1 MTHQLEVTHLCS
13 WQTSSVSTKFSGGNI
28 KAILGT
34 SCPSRNND
42 STGKKGLNNG
52 KTLLLARSQKKGPEQ
67 GLNESQQ
74 SRKGFK
80 IGLCVRTLKMQQQL
94 KVGEKQR
101 AFATASTPSTIHC
114 TSATIPFNINLTKCS
129 PNDSDNTRK
138 TENSETICFTKSPT
152 GFLDI
157 ITKPKDR

>member
-52 KTLLLARSQKKGPEQ
+52 KTLLLAGSQKKGPEQ

-80 IGLCVRTLKMQQQL
+80 IGSRLRTSKMQQQL

-101 AFATASTPSTIHC
+101 ALATASTPSTIHRA
-114 TSATIPFNINLTKCS
+114 SAAIPFNIRLTKCS
-129 PNDSDNTRK
+129 ANDSVNTLK
-138 TENSETICFTKSPT
+138 TDDSDALSLLKVQL
-152 GFLDI
+152 GF
-157 ITKPKDR
+157 

>member
-52 KTLLLARSQKKGPEQ
+52 KTLLLAGSQKKGPEQ

-80 IGLCVRTLKMQQQL
+80 IGSRLRTSKMQQQL

-101 AFATASTPSTIHC
+101 ALATASTPSTIHRAS
-114 TSATIPFNINLTKCS
+114 SAIPLIYA
-129 PNDSDNTRK
+129 
-138 TENSETICFTKSPT
+138 
-152 GFLDI
+152 
-157 ITKPKDR
+157 